1 MIPWT
6 REWAAWGVACIGSFI
21 TKQASVLVPL
31 ICYQPRH
38 RAPLERKVEALT
50 FPSMSFPSTHLQISI
65 SALILS
71 HHCFL
76 LANTETTQIFLKWYN
91 MCIKAQ
97 KKKPCSFK
105 HSSATERSNTAGTTF
120 NTHPVFT
127 LFLFMTAVNVSSHGI
142 WAQKL
147 WSNEN
152 LWSLIT

>member
-1 MIPWT
+1 MGCLGSSMYRQFYNKAGICSCSFDMLSTTTQSTT
-6 REWAAWGVACIGSFI
+6 REKSGRTF
-21 TKQASVLVPL
+21 
-31 ICYQPRH
+31 
-38 RAPLERKVEALT
+38 T

-76 LANTETTQIFLKWYN
+76 LANTEATQIFLKWYN

-120 NTHPVFT
+120 NTHTHPAFT
-127 LFLFMTAVNVSSHGI
+127 LFLFMTAVNVSRHGI